1 MLSGGQKTGEKER
14 AKKKRKKRKKEKR
27 EKRKRRLT
35 MRPPLLSAHSTY
47 ASAAGLMSA
56 I

>member
-1 MLSGGQKTGEKER
+1 VG
-14 AKKKRKKRKKEKR
+14 KKRGKKRGRKKREKKRKKEKR